1 MMQYRIDKYGNELSV
16 LGFGCLRFPQ
26 RNGKIDMEA
35 TRGQIRMAVEEGVN
49 YFDTAYVYS
58 GSEAALGEILEAEGL
73 RDRVKIATKL
83 PHYLIKS
90 RAALEMMFRE
100 ELKRLRT
107 DRVEYYLMHMLCDLD
122 TWDRLKKLGM
132 EEWIAEKKA
141 SGQIGQIGF
150 SYHGSTEMFCKL
162 VDAYDWDFCQ
172 IQYNYL
178 DEHTQAGR
186 RGLHHAAAKGL
197 PVIIMEPLRG
207 GRLVNQLPGEARRV
221 FEESGKGWTPAQWGL
236 RWLWDQ
242 KEVTVVLSGMN
253 SEEMVLENIRTASG
267 ARVGDFGEEE
277 QAVIARAVSAI
288 HASVK
293 VGCTGCGYCQPCP
306 KNVDIPGAFAAY
318 NRYYTESPTGAKK
331 DYIKCTLYR
340 KNPTAAGNCIGCGKC
355 ERHCPQGIEIR
366 KELENVKR
374 DLEDRKFRLIR
385 WVLKA
390 FKIFG

>member
-1 MMQYRIDKYGNELSV
+1 MMQYRVDKYGNELSV

-26 RNGKIDMEA
+26 KNGKIDMEA
-35 TRGQIRMAVEEGVN
+35 TRGQIRLAVEEGVN

-58 GSEAALGEILEAEGL
+58 GSEAALGEILETEGL

-90 RAALEMMFRE
+90 RQALEMMFRE

-221 FEESGKGWTPAQWGL
+221 FEEAGKGWTPAQWGL

-253 SEEMVLENIRTASG
+253 SEEMVIENIRTASET
-267 ARVGDFGEEE
+267 RVGDFGEEE

-293 VGCTGCGYCQPCP
+293 VGCTGCGYCQPARKMWTFP
-306 KNVDIPGAFAAY
+306 ALSPHTIATTRKARPVRRRTILNVPSTGKIPPPPEIASAAA
-318 NRYYTESPTGAKK
+318 NASATAPRASRSARSWKTSNGTWRMESSGSS
-331 DYIKCTLYR
+331 
-340 KNPTAAGNCIGCGKC
+340 AGC
-355 ERHCPQGIEIR
+355 
-366 KELENVKR
+366 
-374 DLEDRKFRLIR
+374 
-385 WVLKA
+385 
-390 FKIFG
+390 

>member
-1 MMQYRIDKYGNELSV
+1 MEYRLDKYGNELSV

-26 RNGKIDMEA
+26 KNGKIDMEA
-35 TRGQIRMAVEEGVN
+35 TRAQIVLAVEAGVN
-49 YFDTAYVYS
+49 YFDTAYVYA

-90 RAALEMMFRE
+90 RAGLEKMFRE

-107 DRVEYYLMHMLCDLD
+107 DHVEYYLMHMLCDTD
-122 TWDRLKKLGM
+122 TWEHLKTLGI
-132 EEWIAEKKA
+132 EEWIAEKKR
-141 SGQIGQIGF
+141 SGEIGQIGF
-150 SYHGSTEMFCKL
+150 SYHGGTEMFCRL

-207 GRLVNQLPGEARRV
+207 GKLVNLLPAGARRLMTD
-221 FEESGKGWTPAQWGL
+221 SLRNWTSAQWGL

-253 SEEMVLENIRTASG
+253 SEQMIRENIRAACE
-267 ARVGDFGEEE
+267 ARVGDLTQSDRALLAAVVKIINE
-277 QAVIARAVSAI
+277 Q
-288 HASVK
+288 VK
-293 VGCTGCGYCQPCP
+293 VGCTACGYCQPCP
-306 KNVDIPGAFAAY
+306 KNVDIPGAFSAY
-318 NRYYTESPTGAKK
+318 NRYHTEDRAGAKK
-331 DYIKCTLYR
+331 EYLKCTLFR
-340 KNPTAAGNCIGCGKC
+340 KNPTHAGNCVGCGKC
-355 ERHCPQGIEIR
+355 EKHCPQGIEIR

-374 DLEDRKFRLIR
+374 DLEDTKFRLFR
-385 WVLKA
+385 RVLKL

>member
-1 MMQYRIDKYGNELSV
+1 MQYRLDKYGNELSV

-26 RNGKIDMEA
+26 KNGKIDMDA
-35 TRGQIRMAVEEGVN
+35 TREQIRLAVERGVN

-58 GSEAALGEILEAEGL
+58 GSEAVLGEILEAEGL
-73 RDRVKIATKL
+73 RSRVKIATKL

-90 RAALEMMFRE
+90 RSGLERMFRE

-107 DRVEYYLMHMLCDLD
+107 DHVEYYLMHMLCDLD
-122 TWDRLKKLGM
+122 TWEHLKDLGI
-132 EEWIAEKKA
+132 EEWIARKKA
-141 SGQIGQIGF
+141 SGEIGQIGF
-150 SYHGSTEMFCKL
+150 SYHGGSEMFCRL

-178 DEHTQAGR
+178 DEHSQAGR
-186 RGLHHAAAKGL
+186 RGLHHAAAKGI

-207 GRLVNQLPGEARRV
+207 GKLVGLLPKKAKEV
-221 FEESGKGWTPAQWGL
+221 FAASGRGWTPAQWGL

-253 SEEMVLENIRTASG
+253 SMEMVAENIDTASDALVG
-267 ARVGDFGEEE
+267 AFGEGER
-277 QAVIARAVSAI
+277 AVIARAVAAI
-288 HASVK
+288 NESVK

-306 KNVDIPGAFAAY
+306 KNVDIPGAFSAY
-318 NRYYTESPTGAKK
+318 NRYYGEDRAGAKK
-331 DYIKCTLYR
+331 EYLKCTLFR

-355 ERHCPQGIEIR
+355 EKHCPQGIEIR
-366 KELENVKR
+366 RELENVKR
-374 DLEDRKFRLIR
+374 DLEGPVFKAARA
-385 WVLKA
+385 VLKV

>member
-1 MMQYRIDKYGNELSV
+1 MQYRIDKYGNELSV

-26 RNGKIDMEA
+26 KNGKIDMEA

-162 VDAYDWDFCQ
+162 VDAYGWDFCQ

-207 GRLVNQLPGEARRV
+207 GRLVNQLPPEAKRV
-221 FEESGKGWTPAQWGL
+221 FEQSGKGWTPAQWGL

-253 SEEMVLENIRTASG
+253 SEEMVIENIRTASET
-267 ARVGDFGEEE
+267 RVGDFGEEE

-318 NRYYTESPTGAKK
+318 NRYYTESPAGAKK

-374 DLEDRKFRLIR
+374 DLEDGKFRLIR
-385 WVLKA
+385 WVLKV

>member
-1 MMQYRIDKYGNELSV
+1 MQYRLDKYGNELSV
-16 LGFGCLRFPQ
+16 LGFGCLRLPQ
-26 RNGKIDMEA
+26 KNGKIDMEA
-35 TRGQIRMAVEEGVN
+35 TRAQIRLAVEEGVN

-90 RAALEMMFRE
+90 RQALEMMFRE

-122 TWDRLKKLGM
+122 TWERLKKLGM

-207 GRLVNQLPGEARRV
+207 GRLVNQLPPEAKRV
-221 FEESGKGWTPAQWGL
+221 FEQSGKGWTPAQWGL

-253 SEEMVLENIRTASG
+253 SEEMVLENIRTASE

-288 HASVK
+288 HSAVK

-318 NRYYTESPTGAKK
+318 NRYHTENPTGAKK

-366 KELENVKR
+366 RELENVKR

>member
-1 MMQYRIDKYGNELSV
+1 MQYRLDKYGNELSV

-26 RNGKIDMEA
+26 KNGKIDMEA

-90 RAALEMMFRE
+90 RQALEMMFRE

-122 TWDRLKKLGM
+122 TWERLKKLGM

-150 SYHGSTEMFCKL
+150 SYHGSSEMFCKL

-207 GRLVNQLPGEARRV
+207 GRLVNQLPPEAKRV
-221 FEESGKGWTPAQWGL
+221 FEQSGKGWTPAQWGL

-253 SEEMVLENIRTASG
+253 SEEMVLENIRTASET
-267 ARVGDFGEEE
+267 RVGDLGTEE

-318 NRYYTESPTGAKK
+318 NRYHTENPTGAKK

-374 DLEDRKFRLIR
+374 DLEDGKFRLIR
-385 WVLKA
+385 WVLKV

>member
-1 MMQYRIDKYGNELSV
+1 MQYRLDKYGNELSV
-16 LGFGCLRFPQ
+16 LGFGCLRLPQ
-26 RNGKIDMEA
+26 KNGKIDMEA
-35 TRGQIRMAVEEGVN
+35 TRAQIRLAVEEGVN

-90 RAALEMMFRE
+90 RQALEMMFRE

-122 TWDRLKKLGM
+122 TWERLKKLGM

-207 GRLVNQLPGEARRV
+207 GRLVNQLPPEAKRV
-221 FEESGKGWTPAQWGL
+221 FEQSGKGWTPAQWGL

-253 SEEMVLENIRTASG
+253 SEEMVLENIRTASE

-288 HASVK
+288 HSAVK

-318 NRYYTESPTGAKK
+318 NRYYTESPAGAKK

-366 KELENVKR
+366 RELENVKR

>member
-1 MMQYRIDKYGNELSV
+1 MQYRQDKYGNALSV

-26 RNGKIDMEA
+26 KNGKIDMDA
-35 TRGQIRMAVEEGVN
+35 TREQIRLAVEQGVN
-49 YFDTAYVYS
+49 YFDTAYIYP
-58 GSEAALGEILEAEGL
+58 GSEAALGEILKSEGL
-73 RDRVKIATKL
+73 RERVKIATKL

-90 RAALEMMFRE
+90 SVGLEKMFRE

-107 DRVEYYLMHMLCDLD
+107 DHVEYYLMHMLCDMD
-122 TWDRLKKLGM
+122 TWERLKKLGI
-132 EEWIAEKKA
+132 EEWIAQKKA

-150 SYHGSTEMFCKL
+150 SYHGGTDMFCKL

-186 RGLHHAAAKGL
+186 RGLHHAAAKGM

-207 GRLVNQLPGEARRV
+207 GKLVNLLPGEAKDV
-221 FEESGKGWTPAQWGL
+221 FAGSGKSWTPAQWGL

-253 SEEMVLENIRTASG
+253 SREMVLENIKTASEAAVG
-267 ARVGDFGEEE
+267 AFGEGERSVIA
-277 QAVIARAVSAI
+277 QAVAAINAR
-288 HASVK
+288 VK

-318 NRYYTESPTGAKK
+318 NRYHTENRKGAKWE
-331 DYIKCTLYR
+331 YLRCTLFR
-340 KNPTAAGNCIGCGKC
+340 KNPTHAGACVGCGKC
-355 ERHCPQGIEIR
+355 EKHCPQGIQIR

-374 DLEDRKFRLIR
+374 DLEDGKFHIYRK
-385 WVLKA
+385 VLRI

>member
-1 MMQYRIDKYGNELSV
+1 MMQYRVDKYGNELSV

-26 RNGKIDMEA
+26 KNGKIDMEA

-58 GSEAALGEILEAEGL
+58 GSEAALGEILEVEGL
-73 RDRVKIATKL
+73 RERVKIATKL

-90 RAALEMMFRE
+90 RQALEMMFRE

-207 GRLVNQLPGEARRV
+207 GRLVNQLPPEAKRV

-318 NRYYTESPTGAKK
+318 NRYHTESPAGAKK

-385 WVLKA
+385 WVLKV

>member
-1 MMQYRIDKYGNELSV
+1 MMQYRVDKYGNELSV

-26 RNGKIDMEA
+26 KNGKIDMEA

-73 RDRVKIATKL
+73 RERVKIATKL

-90 RAALEMMFRE
+90 RQALEMMFRE

-150 SYHGSTEMFCKL
+150 SYHGSSEMFCKL

-207 GRLVNQLPGEARRV
+207 GRLVNQLPPEAKRV
-221 FEESGKGWTPAQWGL
+221 FGQSGKGWTPAQWGL

-253 SEEMVLENIRTASG
+253 SEEMVLENIRTASE
-267 ARVGDFGEEE
+267 ARVGDLGTEE

-318 NRYYTESPTGAKK
+318 NRYHTENPTGAKK

-374 DLEDRKFRLIR
+374 DLEDGKFRLIR
-385 WVLKA
+385 WVLKV

>member
-1 MMQYRIDKYGNELSV
+1 MMQYRLDKYGNELSV

-26 RNGKIDMEA
+26 KNGKIDMEA
-35 TRGQIRMAVEEGVN
+35 TRGQIRLAVEEGVN

-207 GRLVNQLPGEARRV
+207 GRLVNQLPPEARRV

-267 ARVGDFGEEE
+267 AGVGDFGEEE

-288 HASVK
+288 HSAVK

-318 NRYYTESPTGAKK
+318 NRYHTENPTGA
-331 DYIKCTLYR
+331 T
-340 KNPTAAGNCIGCGKC
+340 GM
-355 ERHCPQGIEIR
+355 
-366 KELENVKR
+366 
-374 DLEDRKFRLIR
+374 FRLQRAGGGASR
-385 WVLKA
+385 WESPVILA
-390 FKIFG
+390 PEFFA